1 MIRQYINTL
10 YIRER
15 REEVAQFFQVF
26 ILVGDTWNEDVTNP
40 YRLVDLAQIA
50 GTIQYILIGMKREPE
65 NIQTLGEMIK
75 DFDLDVKIAEG
86 GQEAI
91 DIIDSCTPDII
102 LLDLMM
108 PRVNGWDV
116 IDHVRKKYSK
126 NEMVIIVVSL
136 LNNKDNIDECYE
148 LGVNDYITKPVI
160 KARLTSSIESHLR
173 NLSRN

>member
-1 MIRQYINTL
+1 MNKYKVLI
-10 YIRER
+10 
-15 REEVAQFFQVF
+15 
-26 ILVGDTWNEDVTNP
+26 
-40 YRLVDLAQIA
+40 VDDI
-50 GTIQYILIGMKREPE
+50 PE

-91 DIIDSCTPDII
+91 DIIDSYTPDII

-108 PRVNGWDV
+108 PHVNGWDV
-116 IDHVRKKYSK
+116 IDHVREKYSK

-160 KARLTSSIESHLR
+160 KARLTRSIESHLR

>member
-1 MIRQYINTL
+1 MIMNKYKVLI
-10 YIRER
+10 
-15 REEVAQFFQVF
+15 
-26 ILVGDTWNEDVTNP
+26 
-40 YRLVDLAQIA
+40 VDDI
-50 GTIQYILIGMKREPE
+50 PE

-91 DIIDSCTPDII
+91 DIIDSYTPDII

-108 PRVNGWDV
+108 PHVNGWDV
-116 IDHVRKKYSK
+116 IDYVRKKYSK

-136 LNNKDNIDECYE
+136 LNNKDNIDECYK
-148 LGVNDYITKPVI
+148 LGVNDYINKPVI

>member
-1 MIRQYINTL
+1 MNKYKVLI
-10 YIRER
+10 
-15 REEVAQFFQVF
+15 
-26 ILVGDTWNEDVTNP
+26 
-40 YRLVDLAQIA
+40 VDDI
-50 GTIQYILIGMKREPE
+50 PE

-91 DIIDSCTPDII
+91 NIIDSYTPDII

-108 PRVNGWDV
+108 PHVNGWDV
-116 IDHVRKKYSK
+116 IDHDREKYSK

>member
-1 MIRQYINTL
+1 MNKYKVLI
-10 YIRER
+10 
-15 REEVAQFFQVF
+15 
-26 ILVGDTWNEDVTNP
+26 
-40 YRLVDLAQIA
+40 VDDI
-50 GTIQYILIGMKREPE
+50 PE

-91 DIIDSCTPDII
+91 DIIDSYTPDII

-108 PRVNGWDV
+108 PHVNGWDV
-116 IDHVRKKYSK
+116 IDHVREKYSK

-148 LGVNDYITKPVI
+148 LGVNDYINKPVI

>member
-1 MIRQYINTL
+1 MNKYKVLI
-10 YIRER
+10 
-15 REEVAQFFQVF
+15 
-26 ILVGDTWNEDVTNP
+26 
-40 YRLVDLAQIA
+40 VDDI
-50 GTIQYILIGMKREPE
+50 PE

-91 DIIDSCTPDII
+91 DIIDSYTPDII

-108 PRVNGWDV
+108 PHVNGWDV
-116 IDHVRKKYSK
+116 IDYVRKKYSK

-136 LNNKDNIDECYE
+136 LNNKDNINECYE
-148 LGVNDYITKPVI
+148 LGVNDYINKPVI

>member
-1 MIRQYINTL
+1 MIMNKYKVLI
-10 YIRER
+10 
-15 REEVAQFFQVF
+15 
-26 ILVGDTWNEDVTNP
+26 
-40 YRLVDLAQIA
+40 VDDI
-50 GTIQYILIGMKREPE
+50 PE

-86 GQEAI
+86 GQDAI
-91 DIIDSCTPDII
+91 DIIDSYTPDII

-108 PRVNGWDV
+108 PHVNGWDV
-116 IDHVRKKYSK
+116 IDYVRKKYSK

-173 NLSRN
+173 NLSRD

>member
-1 MIRQYINTL
+1 MNKYKVLI
-10 YIRER
+10 
-15 REEVAQFFQVF
+15 
-26 ILVGDTWNEDVTNP
+26 
-40 YRLVDLAQIA
+40 VDDI
-50 GTIQYILIGMKREPE
+50 PE
-65 NIQTLGEMIK
+65 NIQSLGEMIK

-86 GQEAI
+86 GQDAI
-91 DIIDSCTPDII
+91 DIIDSYTPDII

-108 PRVNGWDV
+108 PHVNGWDV
-116 IDHVRKKYSK
+116 IDYVRKKYSK

>member
-1 MIRQYINTL
+1 MIMNKYKVLI
-10 YIRER
+10 
-15 REEVAQFFQVF
+15 
-26 ILVGDTWNEDVTNP
+26 
-40 YRLVDLAQIA
+40 VDDI
-50 GTIQYILIGMKREPE
+50 PE

-75 DFDLDVKIAEG
+75 DFDLDVKNAEG

>member
-1 MIRQYINTL
+1 MIMNKYKVLI
-10 YIRER
+10 
-15 REEVAQFFQVF
+15 
-26 ILVGDTWNEDVTNP
+26 
-40 YRLVDLAQIA
+40 VDDI
-50 GTIQYILIGMKREPE
+50 PE
-65 NIQTLGEMIK
+65 NIQTLGEIIK

-91 DIIDSCTPDII
+91 DIIDSYTPDII

-108 PRVNGWDV
+108 PHVNGWDV
-116 IDHVRKKYSK
+116 IDHVREKYSK

>member
-1 MIRQYINTL
+1 MNKYKVLI
-10 YIRER
+10 
-15 REEVAQFFQVF
+15 
-26 ILVGDTWNEDVTNP
+26 
-40 YRLVDLAQIA
+40 VDDI
-50 GTIQYILIGMKREPE
+50 PE

-116 IDHVRKKYSK
+116 IDNVRKKYSK

>member
-1 MIRQYINTL
+1 MIMNKYKVLI
-10 YIRER
+10 
-15 REEVAQFFQVF
+15 
-26 ILVGDTWNEDVTNP
+26 
-40 YRLVDLAQIA
+40 VDDI
-50 GTIQYILIGMKREPE
+50 PE

-91 DIIDSCTPDII
+91 DIIDSYTPDII

-108 PRVNGWDV
+108 PHVNGWDV
-116 IDHVRKKYSK
+116 IDHVREKYSK

-148 LGVNDYITKPVI
+148 LGVNDYITKPVT

>member
-1 MIRQYINTL
+1 MDKYKVLI
-10 YIRER
+10 
-15 REEVAQFFQVF
+15 
-26 ILVGDTWNEDVTNP
+26 
-40 YRLVDLAQIA
+40 VDDI
-50 GTIQYILIGMKREPE
+50 PE

-91 DIIDSCTPDII
+91 NIIDTYTPDII

-136 LNNKDNIDECYE
+136 LSNKDNIDECYE
-148 LGVNDYITKPVI
+148 LGANDYIIKPVI

>member
-1 MIRQYINTL
+1 MNKYKVLI
-10 YIRER
+10 
-15 REEVAQFFQVF
+15 
-26 ILVGDTWNEDVTNP
+26 
-40 YRLVDLAQIA
+40 VDDI
-50 GTIQYILIGMKREPE
+50 PE

-75 DFDLDVKIAEG
+75 DFDLDMKIAEG

-160 KARLTSSIESHLR
+160 KARLTSAIESHLR

>member
-1 MIRQYINTL
+1 MIMNKYKVLI
-10 YIRER
+10 
-15 REEVAQFFQVF
+15 
-26 ILVGDTWNEDVTNP
+26 
-40 YRLVDLAQIA
+40 VDDI
-50 GTIQYILIGMKREPE
+50 PE

-86 GQEAI
+86 GQDAI
-91 DIIDSCTPDII
+91 DIIDSYTPDII

-108 PRVNGWDV
+108 PHVNGWDV
-116 IDHVRKKYSK
+116 IDYVRKKYSK

-148 LGVNDYITKPVI
+148 LGVNDYITKPMI

>member
-1 MIRQYINTL
+1 MNKYKVLI
-10 YIRER
+10 
-15 REEVAQFFQVF
+15 
-26 ILVGDTWNEDVTNP
+26 
-40 YRLVDLAQIA
+40 VDDI
-50 GTIQYILIGMKREPE
+50 PE

-91 DIIDSCTPDII
+91 NIIDSYTPDII

-108 PRVNGWDV
+108 PHVNGWDV
-116 IDHVRKKYSK
+116 IDHVREKYSK

>member
-1 MIRQYINTL
+1 MNKYKVLI
-10 YIRER
+10 
-15 REEVAQFFQVF
+15 
-26 ILVGDTWNEDVTNP
+26 
-40 YRLVDLAQIA
+40 VDDI
-50 GTIQYILIGMKREPE
+50 PE

-91 DIIDSCTPDII
+91 DVIDSYTPDII

-108 PRVNGWDV
+108 PHVNGWDV
-116 IDHVRKKYSK
+116 IDHVREKYSK

>member
-1 MIRQYINTL
+1 MIMNKYKVLI
-10 YIRER
+10 
-15 REEVAQFFQVF
+15 
-26 ILVGDTWNEDVTNP
+26 
-40 YRLVDLAQIA
+40 VDDI
-50 GTIQYILIGMKREPE
+50 PE

-91 DIIDSCTPDII
+91 DIIDSYTPDII

-108 PRVNGWDV
+108 PHVNGWDV
-116 IDHVRKKYSK
+116 IDYVRKKYSK

-136 LNNKDNIDECYE
+136 LNNEDNIDECYE

>member
-1 MIRQYINTL
+1 MNKYKVLI
-10 YIRER
+10 
-15 REEVAQFFQVF
+15 
-26 ILVGDTWNEDVTNP
+26 
-40 YRLVDLAQIA
+40 VDDI
-50 GTIQYILIGMKREPE
+50 PE

-91 DIIDSCTPDII
+91 NIIDSYTPDII

-108 PRVNGWDV
+108 PHVNGWDV
-116 IDHVRKKYSK
+116 IDHVREKYSK

-160 KARLTSSIESHLR
+160 KARLNSSIESHLR

>member
-1 MIRQYINTL
+1 MIMNKYKVLI
-10 YIRER
+10 
-15 REEVAQFFQVF
+15 
-26 ILVGDTWNEDVTNP
+26 
-40 YRLVDLAQIA
+40 VDDI
-50 GTIQYILIGMKREPE
+50 PE

-86 GQEAI
+86 GQDAI
-91 DIIDSCTPDII
+91 DIIDSYTPDII

-108 PRVNGWDV
+108 PHVNGWDV
-116 IDHVRKKYSK
+116 IEHVREKYSK

>member
-1 MIRQYINTL
+1 MNKYKVLI
-10 YIRER
+10 
-15 REEVAQFFQVF
+15 
-26 ILVGDTWNEDVTNP
+26 
-40 YRLVDLAQIA
+40 VDDI
-50 GTIQYILIGMKREPE
+50 PE
-65 NIQTLGEMIK
+65 NIQNLGEMIK

-86 GQEAI
+86 GEEAI
-91 DIIDSCTPDII
+91 NIIDSYTPDII

-136 LNNKDNIDECYE
+136 LSNKDNIDECYE
-148 LGVNDYITKPVI
+148 LGANDYIIKPVI
-160 KARLTSSIESHLR
+160 KARLISSIESHLR

>member
-1 MIRQYINTL
+1 MNMDKYKVLI
-10 YIRER
+10 
-15 REEVAQFFQVF
+15 
-26 ILVGDTWNEDVTNP
+26 
-40 YRLVDLAQIA
+40 VDDI
-50 GTIQYILIGMKREPE
+50 PE

-91 DIIDSCTPDII
+91 NIIDTYTPDII

-116 IDHVRKKYSK
+116 IDHVREKYSK

-136 LNNKDNIDECYE
+136 LSNKDNIDECYE
-148 LGVNDYITKPVI
+148 LGANDYIIKPVI
-160 KARLTSSIESHLR
+160 KARLISSIESHLR

>member
-1 MIRQYINTL
+1 MIMNKYKVLI
-10 YIRER
+10 
-15 REEVAQFFQVF
+15 
-26 ILVGDTWNEDVTNP
+26 
-40 YRLVDLAQIA
+40 VDDI
-50 GTIQYILIGMKREPE
+50 PE

-86 GQEAI
+86 GQDAI
-91 DIIDSCTPDII
+91 DIIDSYTPDII

-108 PRVNGWDV
+108 PHVNGWDV
-116 IDHVRKKYSK
+116 IDYVRKKYSK

-160 KARLTSSIESHLR
+160 KARLTSSIESHLG